1 MSLPLTALMLA
12 VLLAIWLFVRKRRN
26 DRPQTRQ
33 PGPKRSADQSA
44 YHAVSIKFDA
54 NACDAARALEGR
66 RFLSAA
72 APRLPLPDC
81 DVLECRCRFVH
92 HQDRRAGTDRR
103 SPFGAG
109 SFASGTGRF
118 ESDKRAGK
126 DRRADD
132 DDIF

>member
-1 MSLPLTALMLA
+1 MNLPLTALMLVA
-12 VLLAIWLFVRKRRN
+12 LLAIWLFVRKRQKG
-26 DRPQTRQ
+26 RPQTRQ
-33 PGPKRSADQSA
+33 PGPNQSADQS

-54 NACDAARALEGR
+54 KACDAARALEGR

-109 SFASGTGRF
+109 SFGSGTGRF
-118 ESDKRAGK
+118 ETDKRAGN
-126 DRRADD
+126 DRRAED

>member
-1 MSLPLTALMLA
+1 MNLPLTALMLA
-12 VLLAIWLFVRKRRN
+12 VLLAIWLFVRKRN
-26 DRPQTRQ
+26 KHRPQTRQ
-33 PGPKRSADQSA
+33 PGRKPNTDQSA

-66 RFLSAA
+66 RFLAAA

-81 DVLECRCRFVH
+81 DVLECKCRFVH

-109 SFASGTGRF
+109 SFGSRTGRF
-118 ESDKRAGK
+118 ESDKRIGE

-132 DDIF
+132 DELF